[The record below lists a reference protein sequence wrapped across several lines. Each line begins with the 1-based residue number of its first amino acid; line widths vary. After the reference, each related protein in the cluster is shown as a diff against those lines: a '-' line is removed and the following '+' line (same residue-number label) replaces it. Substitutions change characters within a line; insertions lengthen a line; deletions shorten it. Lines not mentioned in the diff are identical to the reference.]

1 MRKLRLLVCGV
12 VAAGLAACQEPLVVD
27 NQNQADKDRTLATAA
42 DLETFIGSTYAVAH
56 QGTLGGNDGLQTQL
70 MVMAFE
76 NVSALANFGMGPR
89 GAIPRTPIDNTPN
102 AAGDPGNLRDFNF
115 EHRAARMA
123 TLGLAKLKTVVIGN
137 GPSDPRNAR
146 AAAFAHFTLG
156 VALGNLSLAYDS
168 GSIVTENDDFNAT
181 IPLSGY
187 KDVNKAA
194 LAHLDSAIAIV
205 RRTSAFPNLPD
216 IWVKGNAL
224 TSDQF
229 IRLIRSYKARF
240 RAGVARTPTDRA
252 DVGAGGIVDWNQVI
266 LDAADSG
273 LTSDLIIAMDPS
285 AGWDM
290 AWVAQHYATGS
301 ANWHQMSQFILG
313 MADTSGGYDTWLSTT
328 RFSRTPFLVVSP
340 DRRLPQG
347 ATRAAQVGDT
357 LRPGFRSFYVGTSA
371 NPGRPFVRNRPAG
384 LDQPGDP
391 FGISMYDFYRSRSFF
406 SAARIGLYPVMTA
419 AEIRLLAAEGYLRLG
434 NFAAVMQR
442 INLTR
447 ADSLRGNLPA
457 LAGLADTLTA
467 VPGGTACVP
476 RVPDAAQNF
485 RKSKCGNIWDAL
497 KWEYRI
503 ETMYTG
509 YGMWYFAGRGWGDI
523 PEGTASNWPVPWQEL
538 FLRQEAIYGRGGLGQ
553 PGSAA
558 RGNYGLFDG
567 GVYGW

>member
-240 RAGVARTPTDRA
+240 RAGVARTPAERA
-252 DVGAGGIVDWNQVI
+252 DVGAGGIVDWNQFSTV
-266 LDAADSG
+266 
-273 LTSDLIIAMDPS
+273 TWCETPMPS
-285 AGWDM
+285 VSRPAEISSM
-290 AWVAQHYATGS
+290 VTACCAVATG
-301 ANWHQMSQFILG
+301 
-313 MADTSGGYDTWLSTT
+313 
-328 RFSRTPFLVVSP
+328 
-340 DRRLPQG
+340 
-347 ATRAAQVGDT
+347 
-357 LRPGFRSFYVGTSA
+357 
-371 NPGRPFVRNRPAG
+371 VR
-384 LDQPGDP
+384 
-391 FGISMYDFYRSRSFF
+391 
-406 SAARIGLYPVMTA
+406 
-419 AEIRLLAAEGYLRLG
+419 E
-434 NFAAVMQR
+434 
-442 INLTR
+442 
-447 ADSLRGNLPA
+447 
-457 LAGLADTLTA
+457 
-467 VPGGTACVP
+467 
-476 RVPDAAQNF
+476 
-485 RKSKCGNIWDAL
+485 
-497 KWEYRI
+497 
-503 ETMYTG
+503 
-509 YGMWYFAGRGWGDI
+509 
-523 PEGTASNWPVPWQEL
+523 
-538 FLRQEAIYGRGGLGQ
+538 
-553 PGSAA
+553 
-558 RGNYGLFDG
+558 
-567 GVYGW
+567 